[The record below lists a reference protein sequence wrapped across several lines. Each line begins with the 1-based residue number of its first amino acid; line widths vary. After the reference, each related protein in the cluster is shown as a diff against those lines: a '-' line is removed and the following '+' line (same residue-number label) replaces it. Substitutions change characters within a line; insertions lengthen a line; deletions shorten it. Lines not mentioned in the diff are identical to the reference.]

1 MTNILTD
8 FRGRIVRHSLHR
20 ATQLY
25 AGMVQW
31 LSIQVSLMLS
41 HIDQYD
47 VGSIPVEV
55 TYFWL
60 HLPLVAI
67 LFYFLIH

>member
-8 FRGRIVRHSLHR
+8 FRGRIVSHSLHR

-31 LSIQVSLMLS
+31 LGIQVSLMLS
-41 HIDQYD
+41 HVDQYD
-47 VGSIPVEV
+47 VGSIPVS
-55 TYFWL
+55 YFWL
-60 HLPLVAI
+60 PLWQFSFI
-67 LFYFLIH
+67 PLYIRLGS